1 MRLSSWDLARSG
13 CNSWGKD
20 SYDAPNKFWWMIK
33 TLWKVEKVCILNFN
47 IVWILKYKTK
57 WICLSLSFLALVTCW
72 SWVRIQK
79 QPLCICKGKA
89 AYNIPPPYLRI
100 AKSLWAMG
108 YEVFYH
114 FLPVDCSDWTNKS
127 DLSWDTDRWQLSALF
142 ITPACL
148 YWRIESDF
156 PFIWIGKVNSPQPWW
171 CFLLL
176 YSRQM

>member
-1 MRLSSWDLARSG
+1 MMRLSSWDLARSG

-47 IVWILKYKTK
+47 IVWILSTRPNE
-57 WICLSLSFLALVTCW
+57 F
-72 SWVRIQK
+72 
-79 QPLCICKGKA
+79 
-89 AYNIPPPYLRI
+89 
-100 AKSLWAMG
+100 
-108 YEVFYH
+108 VFHYH

-171 CFLLL
+171 CFFASVFQANVSL
-176 YSRQM
+176 YPDI